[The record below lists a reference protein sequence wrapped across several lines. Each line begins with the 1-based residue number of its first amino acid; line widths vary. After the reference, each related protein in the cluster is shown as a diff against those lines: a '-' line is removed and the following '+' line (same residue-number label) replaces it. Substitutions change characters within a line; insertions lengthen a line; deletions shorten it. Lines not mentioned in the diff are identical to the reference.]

1 MSSEQ
6 DLRILKTLVLIK
18 DAFVELMDQK
28 GFRKITVNDIAER
41 AMISRSTFY
50 LHYADKYELLNK
62 VTDEA
67 IFSIL
72 NLVKPEAHIVNG
84 SLNYDGF
91 RENLDAIFHAIEKN
105 SLLYKLILNDTE
117 HLGLCRKCEY
127 ALKTRLEESF

>member
-28 GFRKITVNDIAER
+28 GFRNITVNDIAER

-67 IFSIL
+67 IFSVL

-91 RENLDAIFHAIEKN
+91 REIWMLSSMRLKKIRFSIN
-105 SLLYKLILNDTE
+105 S
-117 HLGLCRKCEY
+117 
-127 ALKTRLEESF
+127 F